1 METKFV
7 IKNKTMDILIQF
19 LHENLTIITI
29 LVFASFIGMEVIG
42 NVPTVLH
49 TPLMSGANAI
59 SGIVVIGA
67 IILIRNASSTDYFT
81 LAMGSAGI
89 ILAMIN
95 VVGGY
100 AVTNRMLQMFKK
112 KK

>member
-1 METKFV
+1 
-7 IKNKTMDILIQF
+7 MDALVQF
-19 LHENLTIITI
+19 LNENLAMITI

-42 NVPTVLH
+42 KVPTVLH

-67 IILIRNASSTDYFT
+67 IILIRNAAPDDYYT
-81 LAMGSAGI
+81 LSLGSLGI
-89 ILAMIN
+89 ALAMIN

-100 AVTNRMLQMFKK
+100 AVTHRMLQMFKK
-112 KK
+112 RKME

>member
-1 METKFV
+1 MET
-7 IKNKTMDILIQF
+7 IIQF
-19 LHENLTIITI
+19 ISENLSMITI
-29 LVFASFIGMEVIG
+29 LVFASFIGMEIIG
-42 NVPTVLH
+42 KVPTVLH

-67 IILIRNASSTDYFT
+67 IILIRSSEPDNYFT
-81 LAMGSAGI
+81 LISGSIGI

-112 KK
+112 KKAKS